1 MEESGD
7 KKSHKKGYRIIFLT
21 ALLFAVLFECLIF
34 MRSQLMKIESILRDD
49 FRIVLVLSPSEK
61 KETVLEKVYALKG
74 IKKAELVLSSQTM
87 ERIKQ
92 EDKELYY
99 SLSAVGKNP
108 VPDIIE
114 AELEDA
120 ALGNLESFAEEAMK
134 VKGVDDVKY
143 KLLEAYAIIHFSF
156 YSNFLSVIISL
167 ALLVSALIVFTGIAH
182 AGFGN
187 FFSSL
192 RNSMKWFSS
201 GFFGAACAVFFV
213 YIVIY
218 PVKYLSPVWSWPS
231 HWWHLLLSVICGLLG
246 WVFYQW
252 KKS

>member
-1 MEESGD
+1 MEQEFE
-7 KKSHKKGYRIIFLT
+7 KKSPKKGYRIIFLT
-21 ALLFAVLFECLIF
+21 SLLFAVLFECLIF
-34 MRSQLMKIESILRDD
+34 MRSQIMKIEKLLRED
-49 FRIVLVLSPSEK
+49 FRVVLVLSSSDK

-74 IKKAELVLSSQTM
+74 VKKAEIITSSQTLD
-87 ERIKQ
+87 RIKQ

-99 SLSAVGKNP
+99 SLSAVGRNP

-114 AELEDA
+114 ADLEDA
-120 ALGNLESFAEEAMK
+120 ALGNLETFSEEAIK
-134 VKGVDDVKY
+134 IKGVEDVKY

-167 ALLVSALIVFTGIAH
+167 TLLISALIVFTGIAH
-182 AGFGN
+182 AGFTG

-201 GFFGAACAVFFV
+201 GLLGAVCAVCFV
-213 YIVIY
+213 YLVIY
-218 PVKYLSPVWSWPS
+218 PVKYLSPVWAWPS
-231 HWWHLLLSVICGLLG
+231 YWWHFLLAAMCGLFG
-246 WVFYQW
+246 WVLYQW

>member
-1 MEESGD
+1 MEESSD
-7 KKSHKKGYRIIFLT
+7 KNARKKGYRIIFLT
-21 ALLFAVLFECLIF
+21 AIVFSVLFECLIF
-34 MRSQLMKIESILRDD
+34 MRSQVMRIEGILRDD
-49 FRIVLVLSPSEK
+49 FRVVLVLSSSHSR
-61 KETVLEKVYALKG
+61 ETILEKVYALKG
-74 IKKAELVLSSQTM
+74 IKKAQLVYSWQTM

-114 AELEDA
+114 VELEDA
-120 ALGNLESFAEEAMK
+120 ILGNLESFAEEAMK
-134 VKGVDDVKY
+134 IKGVDDVKY

-156 YSNFLSVIISL
+156 YSSFLSVITSL
-167 ALLVSALIVFTGIAH
+167 ALLVSSLIVFTGIAH
-182 AGFGN
+182 VGFLG

-192 RNSMKWFSS
+192 KNSMKWFSS
-201 GFFGAACAVFFV
+201 GFLGATCAIFFV

-218 PVKYLSPVWSWPS
+218 PVKYLSPIWAWPS
-231 HWWHLLLSVICGLLG
+231 NWWHLFVAVICGLFG